1 MNHINRGLTFTG
13 FKVISVFGGETRC
26 LLCLRAPPLDVF
38 PESLMNHAHFPSC
51 TVNKVLSPTPRSFW
65 MLVCP
70 SLCHTQYSG
79 APYWRQSIQPTATIL
94 SSTHDVS
101 SVYGTLR
108 SHPLRDENTRHTQI
122 QSQPPPGQPM
132 AGEGRTEGQASTTE
146 KLLARRIHPWW
157 WGRARWWW
165 LIQHLG

>member
-65 MLVCP
+65 MLVCA
-70 SLCHTQYSG
+70 SLCHTQNSG
-79 APYWRQSIQPTATIL
+79 APYGAKASNPQLRFSLPPMMFRRFMEHSDCIL
-94 SSTHDVS
+94 SGMRTHGIHRSKASLLLVS
-101 SVYGTLR
+101 PWLEKGGQRVR
-108 SHPLRDENTRHTQI
+108 
-122 QSQPPPGQPM
+122 GQPQRSCWP
-132 AGEGRTEGQASTTE
+132 EEST
-146 KLLARRIHPWW
+146 RGGGGGHD
-157 WGRARWWW
+157 G
-165 LIQHLG
+165 GG